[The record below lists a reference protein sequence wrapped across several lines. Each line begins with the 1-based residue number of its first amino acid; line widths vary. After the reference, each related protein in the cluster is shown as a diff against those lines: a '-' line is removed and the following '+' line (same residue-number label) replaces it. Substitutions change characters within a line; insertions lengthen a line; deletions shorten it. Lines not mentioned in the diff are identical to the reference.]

1 MKKFLMAAIAVFI
14 MSGSA
19 MAAENAVV
27 VENNVTTIA
36 SENVVD
42 KLINLVKGYT
52 KKINAVKT
60 LDELM
65 QVSEQCYNE
74 MMEFQE
80 NNMNAFMALEGTL
93 TEEQMAA
100 YEEQLEATLAEFE
113 AAVAEPDIIN
123 TAIAAIKNFFII
135 LYFKN

>member
-113 AAVAEPDIIN
+113 AAVEKKTEQLMEQYD
-123 TAIAAIKNFFII
+123 FGGDYEF
-135 LYFKN
+135 

>member
-80 NNMNAFMALEGTL
+80 NNMEELAALMSTL

-100 YEEQLEATLAEFE
+100 YDEKFEAAMAEFE
-113 AAVAEPDIIN
+113 AAAEKKTEQLMEQYD
-123 TAIAAIKNFFII
+123 FGGGDYEF
-135 LYFKN
+135 